1 MKINSKNI
9 LEEFYK
15 SGILADFETSKEYNN
30 LLHKYNELYGKIEN
44 EQLKKQF
51 NKLEEIKNKL
61 YSQNNQDI
69 FKLGFS
75 IATKAMTEAFNTK
88 TIKI

>member
-9 LEEFYK
+9 LEEFYR
-15 SGILADFETSKEYNN
+15 SGILSDFETSKEYNN

-75 IATKAMTEAFNTK
+75 VATKAMTEAFNTK
-88 TIKI
+88 TIKS